1 MNKDFSLLY
10 GMKWITGLWVV
21 WILTGCNHPPTPRP
35 RGYFRID
42 LPQKKYQLFDKP
54 GYPYTFEYP
63 VYAEI
68 VKDTVFFDTIPENPY
83 WINIVFPGLNG
94 KIYLTYKVIS
104 KKQPLQTLLNQVF
117 EMTDQHDYKADY
129 RDEIRIHTPYHVDG
143 IFFSLGGDVA
153 SAKQFFV
160 TDSTTHF
167 LRGALYFYAVPNADS
182 LAPVNRF
189 VEQDMWHLI
198 HTLRWR

>member
-1 MNKDFSLLY
+1 MAMIAGWMS
-10 GMKWITGLWVV
+10 
-21 WILTGCNHPPTPRP
+21 CNHPPTPRP

-42 LPQKKYQLFDKP
+42 LPEKKYQLFDKP

-63 VYAEI
+63 VYANI
-68 VKDTVFFDTIPENPY
+68 VKDTVFFDTVPENPY

-94 KIYLTYKVIS
+94 KIYLTYKIIS

-117 EMTDQHDYKADY
+117 EMTDKHDYKADY

-160 TDSTTHF
+160 TDSTRHF

-182 LAPVNRF
+182 LAPVNQF
-189 VEQDMWHLI
+189 VEKDMWHLI